1 MPCSI
6 NPFRAFSTHRI
17 AKRGVAAQECT
28 RARVRGFLENHF
40 EKGLGADEAAPS
52 NCKLEGHASSCPK
65 LQARRAVHQGR
76 SETGRLLGLPKEIN
90 GQDAR
95 WPHTQDGCAKR
106 SSQSSPL
113 QIQDCTR

>member
-1 MPCSI
+1 MAWSPAFPGRWLKGLRLSNLTLSSMPCSI

-17 AKRGVAAQECT
+17 AERGESAQECT
-28 RARVRGFLENHF
+28 RARARGFLENHF

-76 SETGRLLGLPKEIN
+76 RG
-90 GQDAR
+90 
-95 WPHTQDGCAKR
+95 
-106 SSQSSPL
+106 
-113 QIQDCTR
+113 